1 MLQRADDSADN
12 EDISGMFQADA
23 NGHLILNEK
32 THLNIEKL
40 VLLNTPKE
48 LKVKREELSTILP
61 PAAHRQLV
69 RLTNNFINYMTAVM
83 KKYPPG
89 KELKTVSEAMKQHDG
104 VHALRV
110 KYFGPEAST
119 AFFGEEEKLSR
130 RLLEIMSTLD
140 ESIPLPDRAHM
151 AQEILKKSMDA
162 NLKPVR

>member
-32 THLNIEKL
+32 TRLNIEKL